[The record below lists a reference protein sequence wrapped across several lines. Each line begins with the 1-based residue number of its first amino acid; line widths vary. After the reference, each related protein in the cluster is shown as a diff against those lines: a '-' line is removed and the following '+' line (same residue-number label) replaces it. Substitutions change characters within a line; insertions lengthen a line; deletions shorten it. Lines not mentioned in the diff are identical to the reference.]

1 MPQITLPASPGV
13 RANRRLTGFI
23 SLALLLIGALAYARQ
38 PEGTAALAWLTICAL
53 ALINLLAWI
62 WPLRTLAHGSS
73 SGEQLAELT
82 DLTRHLQTAREDER
96 KRLAIDLHDELG
108 ALLTSAK
115 LDAARVRFRLGDAA
129 PHAREHLA
137 HLVATLDQVMAL
149 KQRITQELWPS
160 ALTHLGLVSTLEI
173 LARDFETS
181 TGVHT
186 ITALQPV
193 RLTRTAEL
201 MVYRLVQEA
210 LTNISKHACA
220 TLARIKL
227 EARHGV
233 VTVQVSDDGVGFDTL
248 APHPAA
254 FGLMGMRVRVE
265 AEGGAMS
272 LVSAPHHGTM
282 IEAQVPQRPSPRVVV
297 PSSPSKKA

>member
-1 MPQITLPASPGV
+1 MTQITWATTDGM

-23 SLALLLIGALAYARQ
+23 SLALLLIGALAYSRQ
-38 PEGTAALAWLTICAL
+38 AGGPSALAWLTMCGL
-53 ALINLLAWI
+53 ALINMVARF
-62 WPLRTLAHGSS
+62 WPLQLAAHSKS
-73 SGEQLAELT
+73 NGEQLAELT
-82 DLTRHLQTAREDER
+82 ELTRHLQTVREDER

-129 PHAREHLA
+129 PHAREHLV

-173 LARDFETS
+173 LARDFEKR

-186 ITALQPV
+186 VTALQPV
-193 RLTRTAEL
+193 RLTPTAEL

-210 LTNISKHACA
+210 LTNISKHARA
-220 TLARIKL
+220 RLARIKL
-227 EARHGV
+227 EAQHGV
-233 VTVQVSDDGVGFDTL
+233 VTIQVTDDGVGFDTL

-254 FGLMGMRVRVE
+254 YGLMGMRVRVE

-272 LVSAPHHGTM
+272 LVSAPRHGTM
-282 IEAQVPQRPSPRVVV
+282 IEAQVPQRQAPRSVPPSP
-297 PSSPSKKA
+297 SQKA

>member
-1 MPQITLPASPGV
+1 MTHVAMTASQGM
-13 RANRRLTGFI
+13 RANRRLTGLI
-23 SLALLLIGALAYARQ
+23 SLALVLIGALAYARQ
-38 PEGTAALAWLTICAL
+38 PGDSAGLTWLTMCGL
-53 ALINLLAWI
+53 AMINMVAWF
-62 WPLRTLAHGSS
+62 WPLQLAAHSKS
-73 SGEQLAELT
+73 NSEQLAELT
-82 DLTRHLQTAREDER
+82 ELTRHLQIAREDER
-96 KRLAIDLHDELG
+96 KRLAMDLHDELG

-129 PHAREHLA
+129 PQVREHLV

-173 LARDFETS
+173 LARDFEKS

-186 ITALQPV
+186 VTALQPV
-193 RLTRTAEL
+193 RIARSAEL

-210 LTNISKHACA
+210 LTNIAKHACA
-220 TLARIKL
+220 GLARIKL
-227 EARHGV
+227 EAHQGV
-233 VTVQVSDDGVGFDTL
+233 VTIQVTDDGVGFDTL

-254 FGLMGMRVRVE
+254 YGLIGMRVRVE

-272 LVSAPHHGTM
+272 LVSAPRHGTM
-282 IEAQVPQRPSPRVVV
+282 IEAQVPQRPAPRSV
-297 PSSPSKKA
+297 PPSPSKKA